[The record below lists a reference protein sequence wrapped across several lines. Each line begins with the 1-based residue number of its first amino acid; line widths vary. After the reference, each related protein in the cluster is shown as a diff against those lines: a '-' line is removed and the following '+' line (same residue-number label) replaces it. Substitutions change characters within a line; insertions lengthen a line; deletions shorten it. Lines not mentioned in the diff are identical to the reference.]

1 MGRFPRRPGRTLPR
15 PRLSSLR
22 TTFAVTF
29 AVVTAAGSGRF
40 IERTVEQTVPIAIFE
55 SDEKTEVADI
65 PVNAN

>member
-1 MGRFPRRPGRTLPR
+1 MTIWPEPENRQ
-15 PRLSSLR
+15 
-22 TTFAVTF
+22 VE
-29 AVVTAAGSGRF
+29 TAAGSGKF